1 MCSNVWFRYKC
12 GHEVVGTPGWC
23 EPAMQ
28 AGKTC
33 DLTKAP
39 NVCITSASLALVCNG
54 PVEKCLECRIAA

>member
-12 GHEVVGTPGWC
+12 GHEVAGTTGWC
-23 EPAMQ
+23 EPAIQ

-39 NVCITSASLALVCNG
+39 DVYITSASVASVCND
-54 PVEKCLECRIAA
+54 PVEKCPKCRIAA